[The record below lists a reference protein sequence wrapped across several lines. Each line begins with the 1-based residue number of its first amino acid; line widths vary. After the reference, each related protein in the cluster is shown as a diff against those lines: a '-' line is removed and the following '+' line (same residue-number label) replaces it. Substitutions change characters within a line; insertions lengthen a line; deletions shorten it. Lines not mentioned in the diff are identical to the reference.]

1 MNNEPG
7 GLTLLRL
14 RSQNSSLAFDL
25 GCQLAN
31 LWWADLWMTN
41 LQQVRNVTAEQL
53 SHVKTL
59 FEAKLDPE
67 LEKELREKHPH
78 LFEKP
83 EKDEESD
90 AETA

>member
-1 MNNEPG
+1 
-7 GLTLLRL
+7 
-14 RSQNSSLAFDL
+14 
-25 GCQLAN
+25 
-31 LWWADLWMTN
+31 MTN